1 MPVQRISVRALVEF
15 ILRSGDIDN
24 RAGGGFADPEVMQM
38 GSRLHRKIQKKMG
51 SNYRAEVP
59 LAGTFAC
66 DDFQIVVEGRADGIL
81 IDEEGVL
88 IDEIKGIMRPL
99 SLLEE
104 PVGVH
109 LAQAK
114 CYAYLYG
121 LAGRAEVSGAM
132 GTGPVAPQGF
142 VSATGPVP
150 MAPDTPAPLSHFRVR
165 MSYANLET
173 EEMKYFHFSYT
184 FAELEE
190 WFNGVLEEY
199 KKWASFAQRWKA
211 LRNASIHETVFP
223 FAYRE
228 GQKELAGA
236 VYRTIR
242 RKKILFIQAPTGTGK
257 TLSTLFPAVKAVGQE
272 EGERIFYLTART
284 IARTVAAQAMDLLR
298 GSGLRMKSV
307 ILTAK
312 EKICPLQ
319 ECLCNPEDCPY
330 AKGHFDRVNE
340 ALYAL
345 ITQEDVFDRDRLVHA
360 AEHFQVCPFELSL
373 DLSEWMDVVICDYN
387 YVFDP
392 RARLKRFFGEGV
404 KSDAILLIDEAH
416 NLVDRGREMY
426 SAQLIREDVMAVRRI
441 VKTTHPKLAR
451 ALERCSRQMLAMK
464 RALGE
469 ELEEE
474 RRTEV
479 PGQMSIYEQMSIS
492 GQMPLT
498 GQMQFSGQTNL
509 PLAENRG
516 GTVLIEIPGQIEVPG
531 QTKIP
536 GQVEVP
542 GQTKVPG
549 QIEVPGQSRPS
560 GSAEMDQ
567 GSLPKRVDPR
577 LSIRPRRGE
586 LWQVQTNM
594 EAFLMALLQVSTLL
608 QEYLDETSAGR
619 EETSA
624 SPEGRDAVR
633 DLYFAI
639 LTFLDTADRMG
650 EDYIPYAELPG
661 DGKLLVRLYCVDPSV
676 RLQECMDKARSSI
689 LFSATLLPIDYYKS
703 LLCREE
709 NPYAVYAKSCFP
721 RENLKV
727 LIGRDTTT
735 RYSRRGEGEYRRI
748 AAYITTV
755 LSQKVGNYLAFFPSY
770 RMLEDVERVL
780 LEILPEGYEV
790 LAQQS
795 GMDEADRE
803 AFLRAFD
810 VPASAPGSAAGST
823 PASAPGSAAGSTPAS
838 APGRAAGSA
847 PASGGLLGLCVM
859 GSIFGEGI
867 DLKGDALIGAL
878 IVGPGLPMVC
888 TQQEILRQY
897 YELRGQD
904 GFRYAYLCPGMNRVM
919 QAAGRVIRTGED
931 RGIVLLLDE
940 RFARSEYRAMFP
952 REWENARVCTL
963 PELAGHVQTFW

>member
-1 MPVQRISVRALVEF
+1 
-15 ILRSGDIDN
+15 
-24 RAGGGFADPEVMQM
+24 
-38 GSRLHRKIQKKMG
+38 
-51 SNYRAEVP
+51 
-59 LAGTFAC
+59 
-66 DDFQIVVEGRADGIL
+66 
-81 IDEEGVL
+81 
-88 IDEIKGIMRPL
+88 
-99 SLLEE
+99 
-104 PVGVH
+104 
-109 LAQAK
+109 
-114 CYAYLYG
+114 
-121 LAGRAEVSGAM
+121 M
-132 GTGPVAPQGF
+132 GTGPVAPHGF
-142 VSATGPVP
+142 VSASFLVP
-150 MAPDTPAPLSHFRVR
+150 LSPATPAPLSHFRVR

-345 ITQEDVFDRDRLVHA
+345 ITQEDVFDRDRLVRA

-650 EDYIPYAELPG
+650 EDYIPYAELLDG
-661 DGKLLVRLYCVDPSV
+661 GKLLLRLYCVDPSA

-721 RENLKV
+721 RENLKI

-823 PASAPGSAAGSTPAS
+823 
-838 APGRAAGSA
+838 